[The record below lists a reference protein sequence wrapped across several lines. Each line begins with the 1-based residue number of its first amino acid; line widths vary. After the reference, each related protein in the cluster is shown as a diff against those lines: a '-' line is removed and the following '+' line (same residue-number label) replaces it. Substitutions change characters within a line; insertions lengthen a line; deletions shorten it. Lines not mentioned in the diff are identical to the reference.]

1 MTVNRDEFA
10 RLAQDFIAQELPA
23 ATQVTYDTAK
33 YRLLLKYAD
42 GLHHFVHLEYA
53 LSEYNKATPL
63 NKQRALRRRLWT
75 LLPTLKDIPKER
87 ILKQLRPRFFER
99 QTLALYDYRRRL
111 YAKLD
116 PEITAEL
123 KPDNRPYNSEL
134 AVGLVFELSEQAA
147 DVTSD
152 RRSKWGESFEIL
164 LDVAMK
170 NLDVQGNPS
179 RFEKLREGL
188 YVSNTGD
195 DYDAARLLMPD
206 FLSGLELKGEPIVM
220 LPLAATLLVADS
232 ENDTALMTAADLTLQ
247 AGQTSQGLSGF
258 ALKKTPTGW
267 EPWLPPTER
276 RSYEKL
282 LLTRLQSKARAYQEQ
297 QHLLE
302 NLYQLEGVK
311 EAVGPFAV
319 LRGDENEVLTATMW
333 LYGTVA
339 LLPKADLVELVWPTP
354 PSQEEP
360 RTWAIKWEQLAKL
373 LGDRMTLTQEVPE
386 RWRVQQFPADEELL
400 KLTELEDTRP

>member
-1 MTVNRDEFA
+1 VTVNRDEFA
-10 RLAQDFIAQELPA
+10 RLAQDFISAELPA
-23 ATQVTYDTAK
+23 IEITYETDK
-33 YRLLLKYAD
+33 YRLLLKYPD
-42 GLHHFVHLEYA
+42 GLHHFVFLGYA

-75 LLPTLKDIPKER
+75 LLPTHKDIPKDR
-87 ILKQLRPRFFER
+87 IFKQLRPRFFER
-99 QTLALYDYRRRL
+99 QTLALFDYRRRL

-123 KPDNRPYNSEL
+123 KPDHRPYNAEL

-147 DVTSD
+147 DVTAD
-152 RRSKWGESFEIL
+152 RRSRWGESFEIL

-170 NLDVQGNPS
+170 NLEVEGNPN

-206 FLSGLELKGEPIVM
+206 FISGLELKGEPIVM

-232 ENDTALMTAADLTLQ
+232 QNDTALMTAADLTLQ

-258 ALKKTPTGW
+258 ALSKTANGW
-267 EPWLPPTER
+267 ETWMPSPDR

-282 LLTRLQSKARAYQEQ
+282 LLARLQSKARAYQEQ

-302 NLYQLEGVK
+302 NLYQLEGNK
-311 EAVGPFAV
+311 DAIGPYAV
-319 LRGDENEVLTATMW
+319 LRGDENEVLTASLW
-333 LYGTVA
+333 AQGTVA
-339 LLPKADLVELVWPTP
+339 LLPKVDLIELVWPAP
-354 PSQEEP
+354 PGQEEP
-360 RTWAIKWEQLAKL
+360 RTWPIKWDQLTKL
-373 LGDRMTLTQEVPE
+373 LGDRMTLTEEIPE
-386 RWRVQQFPADEELL
+386 RWRVHQFPTDDELL
-400 KLTELEDTRP
+400 KLTELEDARP